1 MSLLKSAAKVGGF
14 TLLSRVLGFVRD
26 QLIAFTLGTSWVADA
41 FFVAQR
47 FPNLFRALFAEG
59 AFNNAFV
66 PQFARKV
73 EGDGQAEAFAFSRD
87 MISVMATWMLI
98 FCGLAML
105 FMPWIMP
112 VIAPG
117 YADEPQ
123 TLELATELTRICFP
137 YLGLMSLTAL
147 FGGVLNSLGRF
158 TAAAA
163 APILLNIVM
172 ITFNLA
178 GWFMGYGNEP
188 ASGRLQAYAVSVSGV
203 FQLGL
208 VMWACLR
215 AGAPVLPG
223 APRLTADVKKVIWL
237 SIPGIVSGG
246 VVQIN
251 LAIATMLAT
260 GIASAVSYLY
270 YADRLFQLPLGVIG
284 VAIGVVL
291 LPSLSRRL
299 RAGDEE
305 GALASQNRALEFALF
320 LTLPAA
326 VALIVIGR
334 PILHTVYEHGAFQ
347 RAATLQVAP
356 ALAAFALGLPAFTLS
371 KIFQP
376 SFYAR
381 EDTKTPMWFAMA
393 TVVVNIA
400 LSWSLSQVIGHVGIA
415 LATSLAAW
423 LNAALLIVTCYRRRF
438 FHADQRFR
446 QRLPR
451 ILLASAVMGGSLW
464 LILHYG
470 LEGFYAEGA
479 GFRRALE
486 GLLILIPAGGLIYA
500 LASHLSG
507 AFTLKDLRNS
517 IRR

>member
-1 MSLLKSAAKVGGF
+1 MSLLKSAIKVGGF

-66 PQFARKV
+66 PHFARKM
-73 EGDGQAEAFAFSRD
+73 EGDGRAAALAFSRD
-87 MISVMATWMLI
+87 MLSVMAAWMLL
-98 FCGLAML
+98 FCGAAMF
-105 FMPWIMP
+105 FMPWVMP

-117 YADEPQ
+117 YSDAPQ
-123 TLELATELTRICFP
+123 TLALATELTRICFP
-137 YLGLMSLTAL
+137 YLGLMSLVAL
-147 FGGVLNSLGRF
+147 LGGVLNSLGLF

-172 ITFNLA
+172 IAFNLA
-178 GWFMGYGNEP
+178 GWWLGLGNTPE
-188 ASGRLQAYAVSVSGV
+188 SGRLQAYAVSVSGV

-208 VMWACLR
+208 LVWAALR
-215 AGAPVLPG
+215 AGAPVSIG
-223 APRLTADVKKVIWL
+223 FPRLSADVRKVIWL
-237 SIPGIVSGG
+237 SIPGIISGG

-299 RAGDEE
+299 RAGDEQ
-305 GALASQNRALEFALF
+305 GALSIQNRALEFALF

-326 VALIVIGR
+326 AALIVIGR
-334 PILHTVYEHGAFQ
+334 PILHTVYEHGEFQ
-347 RAATLQVAP
+347 RSATLQVAP
-356 ALAAFALGLPAFTLS
+356 ALAAFAAGLPAFTLA

-393 TVVVNIA
+393 TVAVNIV
-400 LSWSLSQVIGHVGIA
+400 LSWLLSRFMGHVGIA
-415 LATSLAAW
+415 LATSIAAW
-423 LNAALLIVTCYRRRF
+423 LNALLLIASCYRHNF
-438 FHADQRFR
+438 FSADQRLR

-451 ILLASAVMGGSLW
+451 MIVATAVMGTGLW
-464 LILHYG
+464 LTLHFG
-470 LEGFYAEGA
+470 LEPFYSEGA
-479 GFRRALE
+479 GFKVALA
-486 GLLILIPAGGLIYA
+486 GLAILLPLGAGLYA
-500 LASHLSG
+500 LACQLTG
-507 AFTLKDLRNS
+507 AFTLHDLRS
-517 IRR
+517 GLRK